1 MEKKEKL
8 ARIEKILSRGVIKNI
23 MPSEEEFKARLL
35 SDEPMRFYIGAD
47 PTSNSLHLSHAK
59 NFILLEEFRQLGHK
73 VFVLFGDLT
82 ACIGDP
88 SDRNSARARLT
99 REQARKNVE
108 DWVRQI
114 RPIINFDD
122 PMNPAEVV
130 LNSTW
135 FDKMSVTDLIDL
147 LSNSTVQRMLERDM
161 FQKRLSEN
169 RPIHLHEFI
178 YPMFQ
183 GFDSVALDVD
193 VEICGLDQTFN
204 ALMGRTLVKRFKD
217 KEKFVVCVNLMENP
231 VTGELMSK
239 SNGTGVFLNID
250 AQTMFGQIM
259 ALPDEMIELI
269 LINNTRISLE
279 EIEALDIKNHPRDA
293 KIFTATEVVKIFH
306 GQEAADNAKQTFLE
320 TFSNKTFPADAPVI
334 EIETPEIQVLELLK
348 KCKNES
354 NSELRRLV
362 KQGAVSADGKKIT
375 DETSILEVKQ
385 GLQLKVGKRGFFSIK
400 SK

>member
-1 MEKKEKL
+1 MDKREKVEAIL
-8 ARIEKILSRGVIKNI
+8 ARGIIQNI
-23 MPSEEEFKARLL
+23 MPSEEQFKARLL
-35 SDEPMRFYIGAD
+35 SDKPMRFYIGAD
-47 PTSNSLHLSHAK
+47 PTSSSLHLSHAK
-59 NFILLEEFRQLGHK
+59 NFMLLEEFRQLGHK

-114 RPIINFDD
+114 SPIINFND
-122 PMNPAEVV
+122 PVNPAEVV

-135 FDKMSVTDLIDL
+135 FDNMSVTKLIDL
-147 LSNSTVQRMLERDM
+147 LSTSTVQRMLERDM

-204 ALMGRTLVKRFKD
+204 ALMGRTLVRRFLN

-239 SNGTGVFLNID
+239 SNGTGVFLNTD

-259 ALPDEMIELI
+259 ALPDEMTELI
-269 LINNTRISLE
+269 LVNNTRIPLE
-279 EIEALDIKNHPRDA
+279 DIKALDIKNNPRDA
-293 KIFTATEVVKIFH
+293 KIFAATEVVRIFH
-306 GQEAADNAKQTFLE
+306 GQEAAASAKKSFLD
-320 TFSNKTFPADAPVI
+320 TFSNKVFPADAPLI
-334 EIETPEIQVLELLK
+334 EVNVREIRLLDLLK
-348 KCKNES
+348 QCKNVS
-354 NSELRRLV
+354 GSELRRLV
-362 KQGAVSADGKKIT
+362 KQGAVSANGTKLT
-375 DETSILEVKQ
+375 DENALVAVSGE
-385 GLQLKVGKRGFFSIK
+385 LQLKVGKRDFFLIK
-400 SK
+400 SKQL

>member
-59 NFILLEEFRQLGHK
+59 NFMLLEEFRQLGHK

-122 PMNPAEVV
+122 PENPAEVV

-169 RPIHLHEFI
+169 RPIHMHEFI

-183 GFDSVALDVD
+183 GFDSVALDID

-269 LINNTRISLE
+269 LINNTRVSLE
-279 EIEALDIKNHPRDA
+279 EIEVLDIKNHPRDA
-293 KIFTATEVVKIFH
+293 KIFTAAEVVRIFH
-306 GQEAADNAKQTFLE
+306 GQEAANNAKQTFLE

-385 GLQLKVGKRGFFSIK
+385 ELQLKVGKRGFFLIK

>member
-59 NFILLEEFRQLGHK
+59 NFMLLEEFRQLGHK

-122 PMNPAEVV
+122 PENPAEVV

-293 KIFTATEVVKIFH
+293 KIFTATEVVRIFH

-385 GLQLKVGKRGFFSIK
+385 ELQLKVGKRGFFLIK

>member
-59 NFILLEEFRQLGHK
+59 NFMLLEEFRQLGHK

-293 KIFTATEVVKIFH
+293 KIFTATEVVRIFH

-385 GLQLKVGKRGFFSIK
+385 GLQLKVGKRGFFLIK

>member
-1 MEKKEKL
+1 MKEK
-8 ARIEKILSRGVIKNI
+8 EKRVEEILSRGIIQNI
-23 MPSEEEFKARLL
+23 LPSAEEFKKRLL

-47 PTSNSLHLSHAK
+47 PTSNALHLSHAK
-59 NFILLEEFRQLGHK
+59 NFMLLEEFRQLGHK

-88 SDRNSARARLT
+88 SDRNSARSRLT

-122 PMNPAEVV
+122 PVNPAEVV

-135 FDKMSVTDLIDL
+135 FDKMSVTELIDL

-161 FQKRLSEN
+161 FQRRLEES

-183 GFDSVALDVD
+183 GCDSVALDVD

-204 ALMGRTLVKRFKD
+204 ALTGRTLVRRFKNN
-217 KEKFVVCVNLMENP
+217 EKFVVCVNLMENP

-239 SNGTGVFLNID
+239 SNGTGVFLNTD

-269 LINNTRISLE
+269 LINNTRVPLE
-279 EIEALDIKNHPRDA
+279 QIKALDIQNNPRDA
-293 KIFTATEVVKIFH
+293 KLFAASEVVRIFH
-306 GQEAADNAKQTFLE
+306 GQAAADSAKQTFLD
-320 TFSNKTFPADAPVI
+320 TFSGKGFPEDAPVV
-334 EIETPEIQVLELLK
+334 ETERQEKVLSILHR
-348 KCKNES
+348 CKADVS
-354 NSELRRLV
+354 NSDLRRLV
-362 KQGAVSADGKKIT
+362 RQGAVSLNGVKVEDENATLTIENESHLKI
-375 DETSILEVKQ
+375 
-385 GLQLKVGKRGFFSIK
+385 GKRGFFLLK
-400 SK
+400 VRV

>member
-23 MPSEEEFKARLL
+23 MPSEEEFKASLL

-59 NFILLEEFRQLGHK
+59 NFMLLEEFRQLGHK

-122 PMNPAEVV
+122 SENPAEVV

-293 KIFTATEVVKIFH
+293 KIFTATEVVRIFH

-385 GLQLKVGKRGFFSIK
+385 ELQLKIGKRGFFLIK

>member
-59 NFILLEEFRQLGHK
+59 NFMLLEEFRQLGHK

-122 PMNPAEVV
+122 PENPAEVV

-269 LINNTRISLE
+269 LINNTRVSLE

-293 KIFTATEVVKIFH
+293 KIFTATEVVRIFH

-375 DETSILEVKQ
+375 DETSILEVKKE
-385 GLQLKVGKRGFFSIK
+385 LQLKVGKRGFFLIK